1 MRHVDLAITAAFVI
15 PVEPAGVLHGHT
27 VLVDAGRIV
36 AIAAPEVARDYLPR
50 TRIDLPRHALLPGL
64 VNAHTHSAMSLLR
77 GIAECVC
84 ALTSPGSG
92 ACRGRSMRV
101 RGR

>member
-36 AIAAPEVARDYLPR
+36 ALAPPEAAGRDFLPR
-50 TRIDLPRHALLPGL
+50 TRIELPRHALLPGPQDDGLAQL
-64 VNAHTHSAMSLLR
+64 VEAVLAAATVTER
-77 GIAECVC
+77 
-84 ALTSPGSG
+84 
-92 ACRGRSMRV
+92 
-101 RGR
+101 